1 MGDGP
6 HARRSLHSPPHLT
19 VQSLGGECSLAL
31 PDAEV
36 GLAHVPYLY
45 LSLVVT
51 AKSGRDVTFILS
63 TIWAQVKI
71 YFHNILTFC
80 FAYEVML
87 QARQVTLAGADM
99 AQATPGPLPRTRP
112 ATA

>member
-6 HARRSLHSPPHLT
+6 HVRRSLHSPPHLT

-51 AKSGRDVTFILS
+51 TKSGRDVTFSFNNLGSGQNLS
-63 TIWAQVKI
+63 TAPHGKSLMFGKMMV
-71 YFHNILTFC
+71 HT
-80 FAYEVML
+80 
-87 QARQVTLAGADM
+87 AGKPVDDM
-99 AQATPGPLPRTRP
+99 A
-112 ATA
+112 